1 MRKEPDKLTK
11 EAHPRKELLFADNE
25 LTPIVLSIIQK
36 IHVTSRNISDV
47 YVSC

>member
-1 MRKEPDKLTK
+1 MRKESDKLTK
-11 EAHPRKELLFADNE
+11 EAHPRKELVFADE
-25 LTPIVLSIIQK
+25 LTPIVLSIIHK